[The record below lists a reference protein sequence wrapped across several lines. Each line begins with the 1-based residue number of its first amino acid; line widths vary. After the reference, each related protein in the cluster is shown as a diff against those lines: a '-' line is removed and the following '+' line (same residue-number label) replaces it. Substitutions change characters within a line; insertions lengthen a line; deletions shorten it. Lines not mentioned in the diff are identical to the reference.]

1 LLGDIHQVLV
11 VWVVEVDLPLAQI
24 MEQMDGEV
32 VVVAV
37 AVEQIM
43 ELLLEMVVQAEMVI
57 A

>member
-1 LLGDIHQVLV
+1 
-11 VWVVEVDLPLAQI
+11 